1 MVRMARSTAVDP
13 GDEVGALARAVATGI
28 NRRVEERL
36 RQSGFPDVRK
46 LHRDV
51 VLGLLAG
58 DTTVI
63 ALAGRLSV
71 SAQAMSKA
79 VLELEGSGCVQRGR
93 DPGDGRVR
101 PIVLT
106 SRGEALL
113 DAVRRA
119 RTAEAREL
127 RRWLGTRDHAELVRL
142 LQHAAEHLRGLPP
155 P

>member
-1 MVRMARSTAVDP
+1 MARSTAVDP

-36 RQSGFPDVRK
+36 RQSGFPDVRT

-71 SAQAMSKA
+71 SAQALSKA

-106 SRGEALL
+106 FSAARRCSLPS
-113 DAVRRA
+113 VRA